1 MQKENKTE
9 KILEKIKGKRV
20 GIFID
25 DANLF
30 YMQKRIGWKIDWL
43 KFKKFLNGYVKE
55 GIYAYYIGMPP
66 SGQAR
71 LENERIKKE
80 LEIVGFSVKTKPLK
94 KIYLDDKKMDFKNKC
109 NFDVEIAF
117 DIARIIEKLDSIIIV
132 SGDSDF
138 LEAKNFCIEKGK
150 DFLMICFEER
160 VAWEIRRIY
169 HLFFEDI
176 KEIVKK

>member
-71 LENERIKKE
+71 LEN
-80 LEIVGFSVKTKPLK
+80 
-94 KIYLDDKKMDFKNKC
+94 
-109 NFDVEIAF
+109 
-117 DIARIIEKLDSIIIV
+117 
-132 SGDSDF
+132 
-138 LEAKNFCIEKGK
+138 
-150 DFLMICFEER
+150 
-160 VAWEIRRIY
+160 
-169 HLFFEDI
+169 
-176 KEIVKK
+176 